1 MGKTR
6 KGPVCSF
13 KRTTL
18 KKKKTLPASFNLF
31 DLRYESPKKKD
42 LAVGFVFFNP
52 AKSKRLLMN
61 YLYTVEKMKLA
72 DIPYYT
78 MEMYETEP
86 EISDAFHVKTDFI
99 LFQKERLCYL
109 LEKKIPKEF
118 TKLLFMDCDLVF
130 DNKNWYTD
138 VSAKLDTFNIVQPFS
153 DALWL
158 DITYRNIVKH
168 RVSFVFYNKFG
179 YNKEENTKDGYITG
193 RLGKY
198 HPGFAWAFQR
208 SWFTAYGF
216 FMHTILGNGD
226 AVSSISWLGFNKY
239 PPHQKYFNNLINE
252 YNILLEEKP
261 SICLINGTIYHLW
274 HGSRNK
280 RRYTYRRMI
289 FKNVKDIRDILTTD
303 SNGLF
308 KLKNDLYKSK
318 IRAYFQNR
326 DDDGLDV

>member
-78 MEMYETEP
+78 MEMYETES

-99 LFQKERLCYL
+99 LFQKERLCSL
-109 LEKKIPKEF
+109 LEKKIPKQF

-130 DNKNWYTD
+130 DNKNWYRD
-138 VSAKLDTFNIVQPFS
+138 LSNKLDTFNIVHPFTH
-153 DALWL
+153 ALWL
-158 DITYRNIVKH
+158 DITYRRSVKQ
-168 RVSFVFYNKFG
+168 RVPISFFKTLG
-179 YNKEENTKDGYITG
+179 YLNRKGG
-193 RLGKY
+193 LGGY
-198 HPGFAWAFQR
+198 HPGWAWAFQR
-208 SWFTAYGF
+208 DWFTRIGF
-216 FMHTILGNGD
+216 YQYAILGDGD
-226 AVSSISWLGFNKY
+226 SINASIWLDYIDFIYFTFSSRTFLKKTIEEYVEKMKQ
-239 PPHQKYFNNLINE
+239 PPTLC
-252 YNILLEEKP
+252 
-261 SICLINGTIYHLW
+261 SINGTVYHLW
-274 HGSRNK
+274 HGDSKKRQYEK
-280 RRYTYRRMI
+280 RRAI
-289 FKNVKDIRDILTTD
+289 FSYLKDNDIRTILTTD

-308 KLKNDLYKSK
+308 RLKDHSMDSK

-326 DDDGLDV
+326 DDDGVEV